1 MNLYCDN
8 HATCGELLWDQGGK
22 ELTEAVAR
30 VKGWH
35 LFDGV
40 TMGGDKH
47 VAKLGP
53 RCVGTTRPTPASKV
67 LEGQEELF

>member
-1 MNLYCDN
+1 VNLYCDN
-8 HATCGELLWDQGGK
+8 YATCNELVWDQGGQGQ
-22 ELTEAVAR
+22 TEAVAR

-40 TMGGDKH
+40 TMGGARH

-53 RCVGTTRPTPASKV
+53 KCVGTSRREAVPEV
-67 LEGQEELF
+67 LAGQEELF